1 MYNYK
6 MKLTDEQ
13 LAILKGEQG
22 EVKAKVMETIVRY
35 GDMFEAEELVKVTH
49 GKGHLVTSFGL
60 SLLKPVCRTMDQL
73 IDAGLKVEEGF
84 TMDPRPVDFS
94 EVKCNLLDK
103 ILFSTV
109 LYGKQK
115 LYEEQLEKL
124 GLVSKDAFS
133 CACYF
138 DEMGNIPQKGDILS
152 WAESSAV
159 NYANSVIG
167 ARCNRNSG
175 MIDIFGSIIGYVPK
189 FGLLTDEGRKATWK
203 VIVKTTKK
211 PIAQILG
218 SAIGLKVM
226 EDVPYVV
233 GLDKW
238 IGTELNDE
246 CKAYLKDFGAATA
259 SNGAVG
265 LYHVENLTPEAVEQ
279 GEKLLVENYKEYII
293 DDAELERVYKSYPVM
308 WKEPEKQ
315 GTLAFIGCPHL
326 SKVQLEDWADKI
338 ITAMKQSGR
347 KKVVCQTVLCTAPP
361 VLEQFKK
368 TEKYAALKAYGVSVT
383 YICPLMYT
391 SNPLTKSRRMM
402 TCSNKLRT
410 YSVARYYK
418 DEELLNIITG
428 NQTSEKGEL

>member
-1 MYNYK
+1 MYEYK
-6 MKLTDEQ
+6 MKLSDEQ
-13 LAILKGEQG
+13 IAILNGSEG

-35 GDMFEAEELVKVTH
+35 GDMFEATELVKVTH
-49 GKGHLVTSFGL
+49 GEGHLVTSFGL
-60 SLLKPVCRTMDQL
+60 SLLKPVYRTMDEL
-73 IDAGLKVEEGF
+73 ISAGLKVTEGF
-84 TMDPRPVDFS
+84 TMDPRPVDFKN
-94 EVKCNLLDK
+94 VKCNLLDK
-103 ILFSTV
+103 LLFSTV

-115 LYEEQLEKL
+115 DYEEQLRKL
-124 GLVSKDAFS
+124 GLKSKDAFS

-138 DEMGNIPQKGDILS
+138 DEMGNVPKKGDILS

-159 NYANSVIG
+159 NYANSVLG

-189 FGLLTDEGRKATWK
+189 FGLLTDEGRKAKWK

-211 PIAQILG
+211 PIPQILG
-218 SAIGLKVM
+218 SAIGIKVM

-238 IGTELNDE
+238 IGSELNDE
-246 CKAYLKDFGAATA
+246 CKSYLKDFGAATA

-265 LYHVENLTPEAVEQ
+265 LYHIENVTPEAVEQ
-279 GEKLLVENYKEYII
+279 GESLLEDDYKEYVI
-293 DDAELERVYKSYPVM
+293 DDKELERVFKSYPVM
-308 WKEPEKQ
+308 WKHPEKS

-326 SKVQLEDWADKI
+326 SRVQLEEWADKI
-338 ITAMKQSGR
+338 VEGLSRSGHD
-347 KKVVCQTVLCTAPP
+347 KVSCQTVLCTAPP
-361 VLEQFKK
+361 VREEFIK
-368 TEKYAALKAYGVSVT
+368 TERYQKLVKTGARVT
-383 YICPLMYT
+383 CICPLMYT

-418 DEELLNIITG
+418 DDELLDIITG
-428 NQTSEKGEL
+428 NKEG

>member
-1 MYNYK
+1 MYEYK
-6 MKLTDEQ
+6 MKLSDEQ
-13 LAILKGEQG
+13 IAILKGSEG

-35 GDMFEAEELVKVTH
+35 GDMFEATELVKVTH
-49 GKGHLVTSFGL
+49 GEGHLVTSFGL
-60 SLLKPVCRTMDQL
+60 SLLKPVYRTMDEL
-73 IDAGLKVEEGF
+73 ISAGLKVTDGF
-84 TMDPRPVDFS
+84 TMDPRPVDFKN
-94 EVKCNLLDK
+94 VKCNLLDK
-103 ILFSTV
+103 LLFSTV

-115 LYEEQLEKL
+115 DYEEQLRKL
-124 GLVSKDAFS
+124 GLKSKDAFS

-138 DEMGNIPQKGDILS
+138 DEMGNVPKKGDILS

-159 NYANSVIG
+159 NYANSVLG

-189 FGLLTDEGRKATWK
+189 FGLLTDEGRKAKWK

-211 PIAQILG
+211 PIPQILG
-218 SAIGLKVM
+218 SAIGIKVM

-238 IGTELNDE
+238 IGSELNDE
-246 CKAYLKDFGAATA
+246 CKSYLKDFGAATA

-265 LYHVENLTPEAVEQ
+265 LYHIENVTPEAVEQ
-279 GEKLLVENYKEYII
+279 GESLLEDDYKEYFI
-293 DDAELERVYKSYPVM
+293 DDKELERVFKSYPVM
-308 WKEPEKQ
+308 WKHPEKS

-326 SKVQLEDWADKI
+326 SRVQLEEWADKI
-338 ITAMKQSGR
+338 VEGLSRSGHD
-347 KKVVCQTVLCTAPP
+347 KVSCQTVLCTAPP
-361 VLEQFKK
+361 VREEFIK
-368 TEKYAALKAYGVSVT
+368 TERYQKLVKTGARVT
-383 YICPLMYT
+383 CICPLMYT

-418 DEELLNIITG
+418 DDELLDIITG
-428 NQTSEKGEL
+428 NKEG

>member
-1 MYNYK
+1 MYEYK

-13 LAILKGEQG
+13 LAVLNGSEG

-35 GDMFEAEELVKVTH
+35 GDMFEADELVKVTH
-49 GKGHLVTSFGL
+49 GEGHLVTSFGL
-60 SLLKPVCRTMDQL
+60 SLLKPVYRTMDEL
-73 IDAGLKVEEGF
+73 ISAGLKVEEGF
-84 TMDPRPVDFS
+84 TMDPRPVDFKN
-94 EVKCNLLDK
+94 VKCNLLDK
-103 ILFSTV
+103 LLFSTI
-109 LYGKQK
+109 LYGKQND
-115 LYEEQLEKL
+115 YEAQLTKL
-124 GLVSKDAFS
+124 GLKSKDAFS

-138 DEMGNIPQKGDILS
+138 DEMGNVPKKGDILS

-159 NYANSVIG
+159 NYANSVLG

-189 FGLLTDEGRKATWK
+189 FGLLTDEGRKAKWK

-211 PIAQILG
+211 PIPQILG
-218 SAIGLKVM
+218 SAIGIKVM

-238 IGTELNDE
+238 IGTELTDE

-265 LYHVENLTPEAVEQ
+265 LYHIENLTPEAVEL
-279 GEKLLVENYKEYII
+279 GESLLEENYKEYVI
-293 DDAELERVYKSYPVM
+293 DDKELERVYKSYPVM
-308 WKEPEKQ
+308 WKHPEKS

-326 SKVQLEDWADKI
+326 SRVQLEDWADKI
-338 ITAMKQSGR
+338 IDGLQRSGND
-347 KKVVCQTVLCTAPP
+347 KVTCQTVLCTAPP
-361 VLEQFKK
+361 VREEFVK
-368 TEKYAALKAYGVSVT
+368 TEKYQKLIKTGARVT
-383 YICPLMYT
+383 CICPLMYT

-418 DEELLNIITG
+418 DDELLDIITG
-428 NQTSEKGEL
+428 NKEG

>member
-1 MYNYK
+1 MAYKYK
-6 MKLTDEQ
+6 MKLTQEQ
-13 LAILKGEQG
+13 IDILEGKQG

-35 GDMFEAEELVKVTH
+35 GDMFEATELVKVTH
-49 GKGHLVTSFGL
+49 GEGHLVTSFGL
-60 SLLKPVCRTMDQL
+60 SILKPVYKTMDEL
-73 IDAGLKVEEGF
+73 IGAGLKVEEGF
-84 TMDPRPVDFS
+84 TIDPRPVDFKN
-94 EVKCNLLDK
+94 VKCNLLDK

-109 LYGKQK
+109 LYGKQGR
-115 LYEEQLEKL
+115 YEDQLGKL
-124 GLVSKDAFS
+124 GLKGEDAFS

-138 DEMGNIPQKGDILS
+138 DEMGNIPGKGDILS

-159 NYANSVIG
+159 NYANSVLG

-175 MIDIFGSIIGYVPK
+175 MIDIFGSIVGFVPK
-189 FGLLTDEGRKATWK
+189 FGLLTDEGRKAKWK
-203 VIVKTTKK
+203 VTVKTSRK
-211 PIAQILG
+211 PIPQILG
-218 SAIGLKVM
+218 SAIGIKVM

-265 LYHVENLTPEAVEQ
+265 LYHIDKVTPEAVEQ
-279 GEKLLVENYKEYII
+279 GESLLAPDYKEYVI

-308 WKEPEKQ
+308 WKDADKK

-326 SKVQLEDWADKI
+326 SRVQLEQWADSI
-338 ITAMKQSGR
+338 IEGLKASGR
-347 KKVVCQTVLCTAPP
+347 RKVTCQTVICTAPP
-361 VLEQFKK
+361 VRKEFEK
-368 TEKYAALKAYGVSVT
+368 TAKYAELMKTGARVT
-383 YICPLMYT
+383 SICPLMYT

-418 DEELLNIITG
+418 DDELLAIITG
-428 NQTSEKGEL
+428 KED